1 MASLSSLKPCW
12 AFEISSSDRYCCYP
26 VAVLLPVQPY
36 VEVEDIF
43 VSKAVRSLQLKLR
56 ECLVIPPVER
66 MQQRYSVCFPDR
78 MCTME
83 TPTADDK
90 EHGGGEE
97 EKKEQEDVESKKRP
111 IDADICS
118 SPKRI
123 HVDDT
128 ERLPTELTVPV
139 IDEDSNPPN

>member
-56 ECLVIPPVER
+56 ECLVGPPVER
-66 MQQRYSVCFPDR
+66 LQHRYSVCFPDR
-78 MCTME
+78 ICSAAAAAAEESEDTGGPAVCDEPEPKRMRVE
-83 TPTADDK
+83 TVEEPKNVQET
-90 EHGGGEE
+90 EE
-97 EKKEQEDVESKKRP
+97 EVTEDARNG
-111 IDADICS
+111 S
-118 SPKRI
+118 SQNS
-123 HVDDT
+123 VSS
-128 ERLPTELTVPV
+128 V
-139 IDEDSNPPN
+139 